1 MERIS
6 TLMTSQLTISDLNQA
21 FNRLSRTQQEL
32 SSGKRINQPSDD
44 PYGTSAAL
52 QLNGQLASLSQY
64 SSNVTDGSGW
74 VQVTDGVL
82 GNMNNVVQRIRE
94 LVVEGANGTQSQ
106 SARNDTAAEVDQLAD
121 ALKQEAN
128 STYNGQYVF
137 SGTSTSQPYTVGGA
151 DTYAGNSGVVTREI
165 GPKTTVQIN
174 TDLHQLLGDG
184 QPDGKLLSVLRD
196 ISSDLRSGTAAGA
209 TALGTTDLG
218 NLDSNISTLQ
228 MLQANVGAT
237 ENRLS
242 LASSRIQDLQVSQT
256 QELSTVQDADMA
268 QTTIDY
274 STEQAAY
281 TAALHA
287 SANIVQ
293 SSLLDFLK

>member
-1 MERIS
+1 
-6 TLMTSQLTISDLNQA
+6 
-21 FNRLSRTQQEL
+21 
-32 SSGKRINQPSDD
+32 
-44 PYGTSAAL
+44 
-52 QLNGQLASLSQY
+52 
-64 SSNVTDGSGW
+64 
-74 VQVTDGVL
+74 L
-82 GNMNNVVQRIRE
+82 GNVNNVVQRVRE
-94 LVVEGANGTQSQ
+94 LVVEGGNDTQSQ
-106 SARNDTAAEVDQLAD
+106 SARNDTAAEIDQLAN

-128 STYNGQYVF
+128 ATYNGQYIF
-137 SGTSTSQPYTVGGA
+137 SGTSTNQPYAVGDA
-151 DTYAGNSGVVTREI
+151 DAYAGNSGVVTREI

-174 TDLHQLLGDG
+174 TDISQLLGSG

-196 ISSDLRSGTAAGA
+196 ISSDLRGGT
-209 TALGTTDLG
+209 TANADALRTTDLS
-218 NLDSNISTLQ
+218 NIDSNISTLQ

-256 QELSTVQDADMA
+256 QELTTVQDADMA